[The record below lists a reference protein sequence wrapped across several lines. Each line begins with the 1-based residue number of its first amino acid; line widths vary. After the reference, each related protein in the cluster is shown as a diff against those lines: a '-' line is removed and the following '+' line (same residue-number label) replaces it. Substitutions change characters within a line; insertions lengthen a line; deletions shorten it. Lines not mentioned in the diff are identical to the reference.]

1 MKILGSRREELEMVV
16 LEETGSKMTTNRL
29 LEMEVVVVEE
39 VQLILSGTRR
49 K

>member
-1 MKILGSRREELEMVV
+1 MKILGSRREELEMVE